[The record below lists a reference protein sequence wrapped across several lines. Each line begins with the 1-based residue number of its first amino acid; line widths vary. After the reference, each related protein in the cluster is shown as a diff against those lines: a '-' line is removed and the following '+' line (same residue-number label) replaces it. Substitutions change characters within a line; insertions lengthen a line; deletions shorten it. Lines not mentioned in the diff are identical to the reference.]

1 MKAKKIYIIK
11 KYRQIL
17 EFYSYI
23 YYILIRISLN
33 IRINLQHLLRKL
45 YSQLFYILKLHTN
58 FFV

>member
-23 YYILIRISLN
+23 YCILIRISLN